1 MCKNGRG
8 REAGLARVGHLARR
22 SSPLGRPNGRSCN
35 LEYTALG
42 VLSFCLPMQGKEPI
56 VFRVKEAE
64 RIW

>member
-8 REAGLARVGHLARR
+8 REAGMARLGCLARR

-35 LEYTALG
+35 LEHTALG
-42 VLSFCLPMQGKEPI
+42 LLSFCLPMQGKEPI